1 MNKKIIKQHIEKI
14 LIQRLK
20 FIGILLI
27 LFGVCSFGYGF
38 KVHDRPFADKSSSD
52 LNKDLAMGL
61 GLADV
66 VKDDPKTLLP
76 ENILN
81 FYFVGILF
89 SGIGAFCM
97 YTYVKKK
104 HELTNLK

>member
-14 LIQRLK
+14 LIKRLQ

-38 KVHDRPFADKSSSD
+38 KVHNRPFGDESSSE
-52 LNKDLAMGL
+52 LKKDAMGL
-61 GLADV
+61 VLIDV
-66 VKDDPKTLLP
+66 IKDDPKTLLP

-89 SGIGAFCM
+89 SAIGSFCI

-104 HELTNLK
+104 HELTNIK